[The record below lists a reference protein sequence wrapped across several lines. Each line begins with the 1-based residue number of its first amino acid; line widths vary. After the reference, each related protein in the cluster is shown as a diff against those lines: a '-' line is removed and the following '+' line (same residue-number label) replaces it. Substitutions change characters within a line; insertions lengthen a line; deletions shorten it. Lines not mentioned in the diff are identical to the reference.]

1 MLPVSPPFNR
11 LRIWKFPGNACLL
24 VAFAL
29 ASIIGA
35 TTDVRAADLFSVR
48 VTVGGE
54 TVTRGFANAEE
65 ALRLVES
72 DELENPFPDYR
83 ETDAVSAE
91 IQFRGLPV
99 AAHFDEDSNALVFKI
114 PSLDIEE
121 RFDAE
126 TRQASI
132 DAFVDFIKKDG
143 QAIVD
148 RLQRELARVSPVD
161 PVAGNPASL
170 QSMLVKDAFES
181 GGFATGVERPQSRFG
196 LGVSGGTFRAG
207 DFSGRSLTLPL
218 SYAIGLDSSEPRMKL
233 RLKLPLTWQDVEGA
247 AIYAA
252 APSIAFT
259 WPVTEAW
266 ALTPGVSWGAT
277 GSVDAASVAHMFGG
291 SLTSDYRITDG
302 VGTGATLAIAN
313 MVGHVRALPFSF
325 RGFEFDPGL
334 RNTVLKN
341 GVSYESPT
349 GVALFGDAGLTAQIS
364 YAHSWFFGSD
374 LFLNRYNEVALSLGA
389 PLEAMDP
396 ITDELRF
403 GAAWTFGK
411 DYSGLSANLGYEF

>member
-1 MLPVSPPFNR
+1 MLPQSPCFDPQQDR
-11 LRIWKFPGNACLL
+11 RFPGNARLL
-24 VAFAL
+24 VALAF
-29 ASIIGA
+29 ASIVGVG
-35 TTDVRAADLFSVR
+35 TDAHAADLFSVR
-48 VTVGGE
+48 LSVGDE

-72 DELENPFPDYR
+72 DQIENPFPDYR
-83 ETDAVSAE
+83 ETDSVSAE

-99 AAHFDEDSNALVFKI
+99 AARFDEASNALIFRI

-121 RFDAE
+121 TFDGE

-143 QAIVD
+143 EAIVD

-181 GGFATGVERPQSRFG
+181 GGFSTGATRPHSRIG
-196 LGVSGGTFRAG
+196 LGVSGGTFKAG
-207 DFSGRSLTLPL
+207 DFAGRSLTLPL
-218 SYAIGLDSSEPRMKL
+218 SYAFGLDESEPRMKL
-233 RLKLPLTWQDVEGA
+233 RLKLPLTWQEVEGA
-247 AIYAA
+247 TVYAA

-259 WPVTEAW
+259 WPVTESW
-266 ALTPGVSWGAT
+266 TLTPGVSWGAT
-277 GSVDAASVAHMFGG
+277 GSVDAASVAHMVGG
-291 SLTSDYRITDG
+291 SLTSDYRITDWLRP
-302 VGTGATLAIAN
+302 GATLAIAN

-341 GVSYESPT
+341 GVSYERPV
-349 GVALFGDAGLTAQIS
+349 GFALFGDAELTAQLS

-374 LFLNRYNEVALSLGA
+374 LFLNQYNEVALSLGA
-389 PLEAMDP
+389 PLDALDP
-396 ITDELRF
+396 ITDELRL
-403 GAAWTFGK
+403 GVAWTFGK
-411 DYSGLSANLGYEF
+411 DYSGVSVNFGYEF